1 MQMTKEAVLAEAQKL
16 LVDQRHELVSR
27 IEASIAE
34 DTDDWEVTEEDKA
47 LIDQRDAEME
57 AHPEQ
62 MLTYEELKAQV
73 HELSRS

>member
-1 MQMTKEAVLAEAQKL
+1 M
-16 LVDQRHELVSR
+16 SR

-47 LIDQRDAEME
+47 LIAQRDAEME